1 MERPVAATPGRV
13 CGLYVSI
20 SNPRLLF
27 DLQFFLWRV
36 GCATTQVDSHELEV
50 QVPGAPSDEQA
61 LREVELYLE
70 LWRGR
75 KSFSDVEVSVVG
87 DALERRPL

>member
-1 MERPVAATPGRV
+1 
-13 CGLYVSI
+13 LYVYI

-36 GCATTQVDSHELEV
+36 GCVTAQIASHELEV

-61 LREVELYLE
+61 QREVELYIE

-75 KSFSDVEVSVVG
+75 KSFADVDVSIESSE
-87 DALERRPL
+87 LSSPPS